1 MAEFSLAFMACDAHE
16 LACHCVAQHAGLYR
30 RHGLEPRL
38 VDAGFGIEQLPEK
51 TLHAACGAA
60 LLRWLNGSA
69 EKVVFVAAARPMF
82 WLHAAPEIEELGD
95 LAGQA
100 IAGYPRSAP
109 PALLLDAWLT
119 QRLADPAPIVLPARD
134 DIARFGLLRDG
145 SVVAALC
152 SSALPPAAVRAAGFE
167 SRAFFGDEFT
177 VATTGLAAST
187 TLCEQEPELLR
198 ATCACFADAL
208 ALLHDDDELLQRALA
223 ARLPTIGA
231 GPASLLAPLRRCY
244 TRTGRADQ
252 ASLDAGIALFRG
264 VAKAAP
270 PANALYDFSYLP

>member
-30 RHGLEPRL
+30 RYGLEPQL
-38 VDAGFGIEQLPEK
+38 VDAGFGIDQLPEK

-69 EKVVFVAAARPMF
+69 EKVVFVAAERPMF
-82 WLHAAPEIEELGD
+82 WLHAAQAIHDFDG
-95 LAGQA
+95 LAGRA
-100 IAGYPRSAP
+100 IAAYPALAP
-109 PALLLDAWLT
+109 PALLLQAL
-119 QRLADPAPIVLPARD
+119 LADRLSGPAPAVLPARD
-134 DIARFGLLRDG
+134 DVARFGLLRDG
-145 SVVAALC
+145 SAVAALC
-152 SSALPPAAVRAAGFE
+152 SSALPPAAVQAAGC
-167 SRAFFGDEFT
+167 RTLAFLGDEFT

-198 ATCACFADAL
+198 AICACFADAL
-208 ALLHDDDELLQRALA
+208 TLLHDDDELLQRALA

-244 TRTGRADQ
+244 TRAGRADQ
-252 ASLDAGIALFRG
+252 ASLEAGIALFCGR
-264 VAKAAP
+264 VKVEP
-270 PANALYDFSYLP
+270 PRAGLYDFSYLP